1 MFAKLTWL
9 HWLGIGLNAAVLVG
23 IILEFKAMLRKD
35 R

>member
-1 MFAKLTWL
+1 MLSNFTWL